1 MHCNVRF
8 SVYTRRARGQLG
20 VLGGAGRG
28 GGSLDI
34 FAPGASRERGSVP
47 AGWSRRLIEKLPR
60 LASPQWPGYKK
71 CLEEGGV
78 GWLTCWLFG
87 WLVIGH
93 PPPFPGPS
101 TSCGPPGLSFRPSS
115 SSSSSRPGGNEPEN

>member
-1 MHCNVRF
+1 MHCNGRF
-8 SVYTRRARGQLG
+8 SVYTRWARGQLG

-28 GGSLDI
+28 RGSLDI

-71 CLEEGGV
+71 CLEGEGGWV
-78 GWLTCWLFG
+78 VDL
-87 WLVIGH
+87 LVV
-93 PPPFPGPS
+93 
-101 TSCGPPGLSFRPSS
+101 
-115 SSSSSRPGGNEPEN
+115 